1 MTAVPAWTIREAGGE
16 DAAALSAI
24 GTATFVETFAGVL
37 SGEAVVQHCIGA
49 NGVDAYRRYLDTGS
63 RAWLAEVAPGM
74 APVGFALMTA
84 PDLPGA
90 GAGDIELKRIYAL
103 SRFHGRGIGAALMA
117 QVIGA
122 AQGFQRLLL
131 GVYAGNARA
140 IAFYTKNGFDRIA
153 TRQFNVGGTLYDDV
167 VLARP
172 LAVQPLSDSRI

>member
-1 MTAVPAWTIREAGGE
+1 MTAVPAWTIREAGGG
-16 DAAALSAI
+16 DAATLSTIA
-24 GTATFVETFAGVL
+24 TATFVETFAGVL

-49 NGVDAYRRYLDTGS
+49 NSVDAYRHHLDTGS
-63 RAWLAEVAPGM
+63 RAWLAEVTPGM

-90 GAGDIELKRIYAL
+90 RAGDIELKRIYSL
-103 SRFHGRGIGAALMA
+103 SRFHGAGIGAALLS

-131 GVYAGNARA
+131 GVYADNARA
-140 IAFYTKNGFDRIA
+140 IAFYTKSGFAPIA
-153 TRQFNVGGTLYDDV
+153 TRQYNVGGTLYDDL

-172 LAVQPLSDSRI
+172 LAA